1 VQRLAA
7 HRTRGLNGARV
18 KLQSGFLSAVG
29 DHALLNLD
37 KGDNKDL
44 IDSDASPTHSL
55 RRLVL
60 WLFANPLL
68 SLDDLVEL
76 RLVP

>member
-1 VQRLAA
+1 MDFCLPWA
-7 HRTRGLNGARV
+7 T
-18 KLQSGFLSAVG
+18 S
-29 DHALLNLD
+29 ALLNLH

-44 IDSDASPTHSL
+44 IDRDASKTHSL